1 MEAAV
6 LKKELIE
13 RIAVANPHLRGRDAE
28 RTVNTILQVITAA
41 MARGDRVEL
50 RGIGA
55 FSVRLRQ
62 GRSGRNPKSGAEVA
76 VPEKRFPQHAKPYN
90 LKITSFLGFRTRA
103 LLAPRPA

>member
-76 VPEKRFPQHAKPYN
+76 VPEKRFPHFRPGKPMRDRLN
-90 LKITSFLGFRTRA
+90 GASPTRST
-103 LLAPRPA
+103 LSLII